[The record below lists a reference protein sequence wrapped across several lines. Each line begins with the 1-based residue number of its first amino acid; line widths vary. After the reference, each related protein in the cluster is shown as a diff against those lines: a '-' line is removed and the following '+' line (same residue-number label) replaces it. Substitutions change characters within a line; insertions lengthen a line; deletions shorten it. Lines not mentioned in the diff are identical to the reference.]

1 MPLGLHGVPSLS
13 RCHHCGAAAY
23 QSDDDVPMESFVDV
37 DRHRH
42 WLIGAPPLMAG
53 DEHASLGPKL
63 NSSEFKSRVI
73 RRSQRPAGDECYLLW
88 HQGAI
93 MNLLFLVL
101 SAFAGAVLSIACTWP
116 WLGAIAILVAPVGA
130 AVACAASAAL
140 LFVLGRTPPASTHA
154 LSVIPMHS
162 RRPQQQPPA
171 GAKNADQTEL
181 KRSA

>member
-1 MPLGLHGVPSLS
+1 
-13 RCHHCGAAAY
+13 
-23 QSDDDVPMESFVDV
+23 
-37 DRHRH
+37 
-42 WLIGAPPLMAG
+42 
-53 DEHASLGPKL
+53 
-63 NSSEFKSRVI
+63 
-73 RRSQRPAGDECYLLW
+73 
-88 HQGAI
+88 

-101 SAFAGAVLSIACTWP
+101 SAFAGAVLSIAGTWP

-154 LSVIPMHS
+154 FSVIPMHS